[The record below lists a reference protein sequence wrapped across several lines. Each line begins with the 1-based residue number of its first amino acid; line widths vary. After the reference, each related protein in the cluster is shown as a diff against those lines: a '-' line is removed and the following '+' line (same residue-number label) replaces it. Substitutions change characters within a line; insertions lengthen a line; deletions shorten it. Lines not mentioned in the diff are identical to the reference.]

1 MMVYALNRH
10 VNHNIPRVPQ
20 NTYPVHTEHC
30 QWSVLYREISTVM
43 SMHYRYV
50 GVGFARV
57 RPQVHVHAHT
67 PNFSFWFPY
76 RNVSVEPLGINPGE
90 QLCE

>member
-43 SMHYRYV
+43 SMHYHYV
-50 GVGFARV
+50 GVDFARV
-57 RPQVHVHAHT
+57 RPQMHVHTHT
-67 PNFSFWFPY
+67 LQTFHSGFLTGMF
-76 RNVSVEPLGINPGE
+76 
-90 QLCE
+90 Q